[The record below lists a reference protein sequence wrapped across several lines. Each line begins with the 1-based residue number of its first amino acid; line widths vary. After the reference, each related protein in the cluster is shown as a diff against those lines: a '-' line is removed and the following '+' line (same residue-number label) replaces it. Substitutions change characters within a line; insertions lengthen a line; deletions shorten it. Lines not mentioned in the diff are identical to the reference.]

1 MKHNSFPANSNGV
14 PTIPARVIATCLAL
28 VGFAAAVVVG
38 IAVGNEP
45 TAVLTRATLV
55 MIGCLVLGTIVGKV
69 AQRTIDQHVEQHKL
83 ENPIPGQDAHDTSA
97 AHATPGPERR
107 AAAKAA

>member
-1 MKHNSFPANSNGV
+1 M

-55 MIGCLVLGTIVGKV
+55 MLGCLVLGTVVGKI
-69 AQRTIDQHVEQHKL
+69 AQHTIDQHVEKHKR
-83 ENPIPGQDAHDTSA
+83 ENPIPERDALDTTA
-97 AHATPGPERR
+97 EHATAGDDRR